1 MKRERLERIRREWL
15 DTNFPYRRLYF
26 AHFDY
31 KILHNIL
38 WQKRAGRG
46 GNETYNDCI
55 IMGDTETS
63 KKRVGGDPAENHVVA
78 WTISIRAF
86 GRNIVT
92 LWGRK
97 PSDMIS
103 TIKKI
108 QQNMEGENTYI
119 YFHNLSYDWVFLRR
133 FFFLQYGYPDKQLN
147 TKPHYPIYIHFVGGL
162 ILRDSLILSQRS
174 LEKWAKDMDVEHKKA
189 VGFWDYNK
197 IRTQHEKYT
206 ADELTYIEND
216 TLAGV
221 ECIDALKQT
230 LNKHIY
236 SMPYTATGIP
246 REETRIRGKM
256 YHAHEW
262 FKRIGPTWEQ
272 QEKLEKLFHGGYTHG
287 NRHLI
292 EEIIRGRI
300 ICFDFASSYPFV
312 LLSRKYPA
320 ERFIAVDNC
329 SIDYILSN
337 KEDYAYMFKLILYN
351 FRLKDD
357 FTPMPV
363 LQQSKSVKDINLVCD
378 NGRVLC
384 GAYMEI
390 YVNETDLDIINR
402 QYTAEKS
409 LCVEVECACK
419 EYLPRWFTDYVF
431 QLFVDKQMLKGGDP
445 VLYAIAKAKLN
456 SLFGLTVQKP
466 VRDDINENY
475 ETGAYEPAFKNLEE
489 EYQKYFERHTSI
501 LPYFIGVWVTSYAM
515 HNLFE
520 LGETCIDYDNGGSY
534 IYSDTDSIYAT
545 GWNMEAVDKYNEK
558 CKEQLLENGYGP
570 AMVNG
575 KEYWL
580 GIATKDGEYTEFR
593 TCGAKR
599 YCDRSIEDGKLH
611 ITVAG
616 VPKKGAECLKD
627 DIENFKTGF
636 IFPGTKTGKQ
646 LHTYFYNDIY
656 TDAAGNETGDSI
668 DLSPCDYLLDSVN
681 TVDWDKLWEE
691 EVQIQV
697 YDEE

>member
-1 MKRERLERIRREWL
+1 MKRERLRQLRREWL

-26 AHFDY
+26 MHFNY
-31 KILHNIL
+31 SILKNIL
-38 WQKRAGRG
+38 WIKRAGQG

-63 KKRVGGDPAENHVVA
+63 KKGPGDPAENHVVA

-86 GRNIVT
+86 DRNIVT

-97 PSDMIS
+97 PSDMIR

-108 QQNMEGENTYI
+108 QASMEGDRTII

-133 FFFLQYGYPDKQLN
+133 FFFQEYGYPEKQLN
-147 TKPHYPIYIHFVGGL
+147 TKPHYPIYIYFPGGL
-162 ILRDSLILSQRS
+162 ILRDSLILAQRK
-174 LEKWAKDMDVEHKKA
+174 LEKWALDMDVEHKKA
-189 VGFWDYNK
+189 VGLWTYDK
-197 IRTQHEKYT
+197 IRNQRDHFTPE
-206 ADELTYIEND
+206 ELIYIEND

-221 ECIDALKQT
+221 ECLDALKKT

-262 FKRIGPTWEQ
+262 FKRVCPTWEQ
-272 QEKLEKLFHGGYTHG
+272 QQILELMFHGGYTHG

-292 EEIIRGRI
+292 CEVIRGLI
-300 ICFDFASSYPFV
+300 TCYDFASSYPFV
-312 LLSRKYPA
+312 MLARKYPA
-320 ERFIAVDNC
+320 ERFDHIENC
-329 SIDYILSN
+329 DIDYILSN

-351 FRLKDD
+351 FSLRND

-363 LQQSKSVKDINLVCD
+363 LQQSKSVKDINLICD

-384 GAYMEI
+384 GGYMEI
-390 YVNETDLDIINR
+390 WVNEMDLDIINR
-402 QYTAEKS
+402 QYKAEKS
-409 LCVEVECACK
+409 LCTNVWCSVK

-431 QLFVDKQMLKGGDP
+431 QLFHDKQCLKGGDP

-489 EYQKYFERHTSI
+489 EYSKYVERHTSI
-501 LPYFIGVWVTSYAM
+501 LPYHIGVWVTAYAM

-520 LGETCIDYDNGGSY
+520 LGETCIDYKNGGQW

-545 GWNMEAVDKYNEK
+545 VWDRKAVSSYNEK
-558 CKEQLLENGYGP
+558 CKADLLANGYG
-570 AMVNG
+570 ASVVNG

-580 GIATKDGEYTEFR
+580 GIATKDGEYSEF
-593 TCGAKR
+593 TTVGAKR
-599 YCDRSIEDGKLH
+599 YCDRSTEDGGLH

-616 VPKKGAECLKD
+616 VPKRGAACLEDK
-627 DIENFKTGF
+627 IENFKPGF

-646 LHTYFYNDIY
+646 LHTYFYNEIF
-656 TDAAGNETGDSI
+656 TDPEGNETGDSI

-681 TVDWDKLWEE
+681 RVDWERLFEE